1 MTTTTSR
8 IQLEDALDHRIKHNT
23 IDAEGVRMMRRSID
37 LLKQRERFER
47 AMAMQAAILEPLQ
60 FGMR

>member
-1 MTTTTSR
+1 MNTTTSR

-23 IDAEGVRMMRRSID
+23 IDAEGIRMLRRSIQ

-47 AMAMQAAILEPLQ
+47 VSEVFAPLVQ
-60 FGMR
+60 TFGTR